1 MSHRLRRQGRP
12 PVLYPYDTPP
22 RKGDYGLTAGGG
34 LPMLVTR
41 LGTLSRYGHACVAL
55 EDPHQ
60 GQDGR
65 QYIKVIEAAPG
76 GARVVNVSLDR
87 FRWSNLIIPE
97 DVRDRIAERARR
109 CEGIPYDWAAI
120 LGFAAKVWGYKLR
133 LIGAKDQPDDKLIC
147 SELVVWAYRPDIDL
161 APGLPAGAVS
171 PGDLGDYLVS
181 H

>member
-1 MSHRLRRQGRP
+1 MPLRRQGRA

-34 LPMLVTR
+34 LFMVVTR
-41 LGTLSRYGHACVAL
+41 LGTLSRYGHAAVAL
-55 EDPHQ
+55 EDPV
-60 GQDGR
+60 GDR
-65 QYIKVIEAAPG
+65 IKVIEAAPG
-76 GARVVNVSLDR
+76 GARIVTVGLDR
-87 FRWSNLIIPE
+87 FRWSNLKIDE
-97 DVRDRIAERARR
+97 EVRDRIAARARA
-109 CEGIPYDWAAI
+109 CEGLPYDWAAI
-120 LGFAAKVWGYKLR
+120 LGFVTKVWGYKLKV
-133 LIGAKDQPDDKLIC
+133 IGAKDQPDDKLIC